1 MRVKV
6 LLVPIVASVA
16 LLSAC
21 TPSGSAEPTAE
32 PTPTTNGIESL
43 SAEEILERAGEAL
56 EDAASY
62 TLTGSVEFAETVSL
76 GLDLTYADD
85 DIQGTVDFL
94 GAEVNVIKVGGTLYI
109 NADPSFWISA
119 IKDFL
124 PAATADE
131 LSGLSDQLSDGWAS
145 APAALAGPFV
155 PIPLS
160 VDDILG
166 EDAVTA
172 PLTKGEPTTLDGAPV
187 ITITDADGAT
197 FTVALT
203 GEPYLLEIGSTEVDE
218 PIVFSDFDKEVTI
231 EEPADSFDLLTVISA
246 G

>member
-6 LLVPIVASVA
+6 LLIPIVASVA
-16 LLSAC
+16 LLTAC
-21 TPSGSAEPTAE
+21 TPAAPAAD

-56 EDAASY
+56 EEADSY
-62 TLTGSVEFAETVSL
+62 TLTGSVEFAEAVTL
-76 GLDLTYADD
+76 GLELTYAGN

-94 GAEVNVIKVGGTLYI
+94 GAEINVIKVGGTLYI
-109 NADPSFWISA
+109 NADPTFWISA

-124 PAATADE
+124 PAVTADQLE
-131 LSGLSDQLSDGWAS
+131 ALGDRLSDGWAS

-166 EDAVTA
+166 EDAVAA
-172 PLTKGEPTTLDGAPV
+172 PLTKGEPTTLGGEPV
-187 ITITDADGAT
+187 IVVTDADGAT

-203 GEPYLLEIGSTEVDE
+203 GEPYLLEIGSPEGGE
-218 PIVFSDFDKEVTI
+218 PIVFSDFGKEVDI
-231 EEPADSFDLLTVISA
+231 EAPADAFDLLTVLSA